1 MTTSV
6 ITICP
11 ILITVHY
18 IRGTA
23 SIFPRHKFMLFLF
36 FSRCRPLCLMFSIF
50 SRMYILESDTIY
62 CTHYYIYL
70 YLCQKKEK
78 NKYYFPRS
86 EEEEE
91 LKPKLY
97 TEWWLVT
104 TEISGD
110 DLTTIQP
117 PVTAHCTFS
126 ASYRSASSRLCWSSS
141 GRRQTVDNVDTWW
154 AYGGCQRI
162 T

>member
-1 MTTSV
+1 MMTTSV

-70 YLCQKKEK
+70 YLCQKKK
-78 NKYYFPRS
+78 KQILFSSFRRRRRA
-86 EEEEE
+86 
-91 LKPKLY
+91 KAQIVHRVM
-97 TEWWLVT
+97 VT

-126 ASYRSASSRLCWSSS
+126 ASYRSASSRLC
-141 GRRQTVDNVDTWW
+141 
-154 AYGGCQRI
+154 
-162 T
+162 